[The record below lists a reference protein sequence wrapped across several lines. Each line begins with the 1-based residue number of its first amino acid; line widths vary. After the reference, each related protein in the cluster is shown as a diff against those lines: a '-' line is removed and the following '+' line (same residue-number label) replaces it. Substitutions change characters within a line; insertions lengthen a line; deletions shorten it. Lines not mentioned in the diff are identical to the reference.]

1 MHLTIQKS
9 TLAFAFICGGALIGY
24 TQTVDHTKAVASS
37 ELQWHFG
44 DPTKDQVVGT
54 SATKAYDEILA
65 NKKGSKI
72 IVAIIDS
79 GTESFHPDLAPNI
92 WKNTDEIAGN
102 GMDDDKNGYIDDIH
116 GWSFIGG
123 AKGDVD
129 ADLLEFT
136 RIYKGLH
143 AKYKDVAATSV
154 AKENKK
160 EYERYLAMKKNYEE
174 RMAEAKKQQ
183 AEVNAFSL
191 FYEMANKHICEQL
204 KKDKLSFEDVLN
216 FTPQNDTD
224 TQFKEMM
231 VTVFENDLASQ
242 ISDWKEATE
251 TQLKYQL
258 NLEFDPR
265 SMVGDNYANTK
276 EQFYGNNHIDGPSG
290 DHGTH
295 VAGIV
300 GANRNGF
307 GINGLAENA
316 ELMIIR
322 CVPNGDERDKDVA
335 NAIRYA
341 VDNGAK
347 IINMSFGKSFS
358 PEKFAVDEAVRYA
371 ESKGVLLIH
380 AAGNDAKNIDVEANF
395 PSKFYENGKAC
406 KTWIEVGASGPD
418 AGNLRADFSNY
429 GAKEVDLFAPGVD
442 IYSTVPNNSY
452 EKNSGTS
459 MAAPV
464 TAGVAAALWSYY
476 PNLTAKDVK
485 AILMKST
492 NKYGKTSLPHPTNPK
507 KTMKFKKM
515 SISGGVVNLY
525 NALQLAATWESGSA
539 K

>member
-1 MHLTIQKS
+1 MYLKIQKS
-9 TLAFAFICGGALIGY
+9 TVITAFVCSSAFIGY
-24 TQTVDHTKAVASS
+24 CQEMDHTKVVASS

-44 DPTKDQVVGT
+44 DPIKDHVLGT
-54 SATKAYDEILA
+54 SATKAYEEILID
-65 NKKGSKI
+65 KKGTKI

-102 GMDDDKNGYIDDIH
+102 GLDDDKNGYIDDVH

-123 AKGDVD
+123 TNGDVD

-143 AKYKDVAATSV
+143 TKYKDIAAASV

-160 EYERYLAMKKNYEE
+160 EYERYLAMKQNYDE
-174 RMAEAKKQQ
+174 RMADAKKQQ
-183 AEVNAFSL
+183 AEINAFSL
-191 FYEMANKHICEQL
+191 FYDMSKKHITEQL
-204 KKDKLSFEDVLN
+204 KKDPLSLEDVMN
-216 FTPQNDTD
+216 FTPQNDTE
-224 TQFKEMM
+224 TQFKELMI
-231 VTVFENDLASQ
+231 TVFENDLARQ
-242 ISDWKEATE
+242 ISEWKDATE

-258 NLEFDPR
+258 NLDFDPR
-265 SMVGDNYANTK
+265 SLVGDNYANTK
-276 EQFYGNNHIDGPSG
+276 EQFYGNNHVDGPSG

-300 GANRNGF
+300 GANRNTF
-307 GINGLAENA
+307 GINGLADNVEM
-316 ELMIIR
+316 MIIR

-335 NAIRYA
+335 NSIRYA

-371 ESKGVLLIH
+371 ESKGVLLVH

-395 PSKFYENGKAC
+395 PSKYYENGKTC
-406 KTWIEVGASGPD
+406 STWIEVGASGSD
-418 AGNLRADFSNY
+418 ASNLRADFSNY

-442 IYSTVPNNSY
+442 IYSTLPNNTY
-452 EKNSGTS
+452 GKNSGTS

-464 TAGVAAALWSYY
+464 TAGVAAALWSHY
-476 PNLTAKDVK
+476 PQLTAKDVK

-492 NKYGKTSLPHPTNPK
+492 NKYGKTELPHPTNPK

-515 SISGGVVNLY
+515 SVSAGVVNLY
-525 NALQLAATWESGSA
+525 NALLLAANWVPGSA